1 MKRKP
6 TNTRRLSKGFTLIE
20 VMVTLL
26 IFVMAMGMLTS
37 LITKGFQTYSQG
49 KTMTT
54 LQDET
59 RKAINTISS
68 EIREA
73 DTAYP
78 ITANGD
84 ILTFTKVDPFT
95 YCSGSTLEL
104 QVSPPSSSTGGTEQV
119 EYFLSNN
126 QIIREVCG
134 NPDDSFIITP
144 PQIKVAAL
152 SFSNNAA
159 LPDLITITMQ
169 TEEYASGEKRPKI
182 YNLRTEVAPRSG
194 ESY

>member
-1 MKRKP
+1 
-6 TNTRRLSKGFTLIE
+6 
-20 VMVTLL
+20 
-26 IFVMAMGMLTS
+26 
-37 LITKGFQTYSQG
+37 
-49 KTMTT
+49 
-54 LQDET
+54 
-59 RKAINTISS
+59 
-68 EIREA
+68 
-73 DTAYP
+73 
-78 ITANGD
+78 
-84 ILTFTKVDPFT
+84 VDPFT